1 MMMLSVVAESLVMIN
16 VKYKFYKIA
25 TQVIQDI

>member
-16 VKYKFYKIA
+16 VKYKFYKTA